1 MIMELIIFESVSG
14 MIQQMKK
21 EKHTEV
27 VRMMWQLVLKLQKEA
42 AQYDMKLLLDFHY
55 SDFWADP
62 ALQKIPKSLGKR

>member
-27 VRMMWQLVLKLQKEA
+27 VNDVAAGLEIAKKKLHS
-42 AQYDMKLLLDFHY
+42 M
-55 SDFWADP
+55 
-62 ALQKIPKSLGKR
+62 I